1 LTISGPRASTLTV
14 SSKVSQKLSGE
25 RLQLWTTAS
34 LGEALPI
41 KATEAEEEAVV
52 ATSKSTEAGE
62 APIEGTVILG
72 KAAASEV
79 AEVGI
84 EASKRMAQG
93 EERWEGS
100 TKMIKESLTRR
111 SGRRCRNLR
120 LLTGKSDSG
129 RDKSKLKLTLIIKG
143 LTPLLV
149 KA

>member
-1 LTISGPRASTLTV
+1 M
-14 SSKVSQKLSGE
+14 SQKLSGE
-25 RLQLWTTAS
+25 RLQLWPTAS

-72 KAAASEV
+72 KAVAASEV

-143 LTPLLV
+143 LTQLMA